1 MINEEMT
8 QTSNNHLSRGM
19 FSTEGTN
26 DEDRHITTEKFGP
39 CHSTTS
45 RPGETFGGSGV
56 CLFVCNRGDTV
67 QYHGGLRSRELGQ
80 APMLQV
86 FLTPRQAL
94 SSHPLKQMV

>member
-1 MINEEMT
+1 MT

-45 RPGETFGGSGV
+45 RPGETYGAVG
-56 CLFVCNRGDTV
+56 
-67 QYHGGLRSRELGQ
+67 Y
-80 APMLQV
+80 
-86 FLTPRQAL
+86 L
-94 SSHPLKQMV
+94 SSLIFGRYIE